1 MRILLYVKNTL
12 WQANEIV
19 PEKENVLKDVAGNNG
34 EWGGGGGRTTQ
45 KTKSFKTIPGE
56 RSAFISD
63 MLKSLYLWLSFPL
76 QKQF

>member
-34 EWGGGGGRTTQ
+34 EWGGGGRGGDGQRRKQ
-45 KTKSFKTIPGE
+45 N
-56 RSAFISD
+56 
-63 MLKSLYLWLSFPL
+63 LS
-76 QKQF
+76 KQFPVRGLLLSVTC